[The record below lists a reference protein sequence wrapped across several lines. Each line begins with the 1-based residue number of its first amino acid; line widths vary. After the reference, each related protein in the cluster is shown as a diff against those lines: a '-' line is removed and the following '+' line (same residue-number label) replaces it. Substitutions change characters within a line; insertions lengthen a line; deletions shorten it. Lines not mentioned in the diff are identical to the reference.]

1 VVVSLFGEDDFDRR
15 DYRMGLAG
23 LLAGIHSL
31 RILAERGIAGPQDI
45 AAARD
50 GIDQVLN
57 GIPEAQLPPEQRAQL
72 NGLLSQIHDVAN
84 TYGGAKS

>member
-1 VVVSLFGEDDFDRR
+1 MSLFGEDDFDRR

-31 RILAERGIAGPQDI
+31 RILAERGIAGPHDI

-50 GIDQVLN
+50 GIDAVLN
-57 GIPEAQLPPEQRAQL
+57 AIPEAQLPPAQRAQL
-72 NGLLSQIHDVAN
+72 NALLSQIHDVAN
-84 TYGGAKS
+84 SYGGTRP